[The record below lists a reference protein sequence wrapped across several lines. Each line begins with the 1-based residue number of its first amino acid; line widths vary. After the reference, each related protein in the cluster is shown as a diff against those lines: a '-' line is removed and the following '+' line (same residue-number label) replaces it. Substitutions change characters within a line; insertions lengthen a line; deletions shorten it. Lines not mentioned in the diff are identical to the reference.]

1 MNVGGVSV
9 ATAGVAAPRRAR
21 GFAAEGAGWASA
33 ASLFVLRAVLAGFL
47 PRTRREP
54 GRLAGAE
61 SSLAAAGLDV
71 SSSDLGGTIE
81 CGLRAGR
88 SLFQEAIS
96 QRIDLFSQKFGRSVV
111 KENVV
116 CQLAFSGQ
124 WQLLG

>member
-1 MNVGGVSV
+1 M
-9 ATAGVAAPRRAR
+9 
-21 GFAAEGAGWASA
+21 
-33 ASLFVLRAVLAGFL
+33 SLLALRDVLAGFL
-47 PRTRREP
+47 PRTRREL
-54 GRLAGAE
+54 GRLAAVE
-61 SSLAAAGLDV
+61 PSLAAAGLDI

-81 CGLRAGR
+81 CGLRAER

-96 QRIDLFSQKFGRSVV
+96 QRIDLFSQKFGGSVV